1 MILKRLA
8 QSKTT
13 EPIPFVA
20 RVLSIGQKVEGGS
33 SVRLLAI
40 DSQGRKLSVTAAKD
54 SIDDVS
60 TLNVDDVIVC
70 KPDSVDFL
78 GLKASCSKR
87 GSINKT
93 ASKREDIPRSGT
105 LVKKIEKLEDPAIV
119 SLEVMSLAES
129 SSREI
134 QTKDGLVRRSE
145 LQVGDGTGEIRLFA
159 WRELSKMLERI
170 PAGEHLWLY
179 CVEVQSHEG
188 KKFLNLKNYSK
199 ISRNQQ

>member
-1 MILKRLA
+1 M
-8 QSKTT
+8 
-13 EPIPFVA
+13 
-20 RVLSIGQKVEGGS
+20 
-33 SVRLLAI
+33 LLI
-40 DSQGRKLSVTAAKD
+40 DSQRRKLSVTATKD
-54 SIDDVS
+54 SIDEAT
-60 TLNVDDVIVC
+60 TLNIEDVIVC
-70 KPDSVDFL
+70 RPDSVDYL

-87 GSINKT
+87 GSIMKT
-93 ASKREDIPRSGT
+93 SSKREDIPRSNT
-105 LVKKIEKLEDPAIV
+105 LVTKIEKLEDPAVV

-129 SSREI
+129 ISREV

-145 LQVGDGTGEIRLFA
+145 LQVGDATGEIRLFA
-159 WRELSKMLERI
+159 WRELSRMLEKI